1 MALVG
6 SDAGGGLGDD
16 LGPDQVQADLGGLA
30 ADGLAVVGATMVS
43 LAVELGRAARLVGA
57 GVGVEL
63 PVSEQSPR
71 SRTTR
76 VTRTRRAMLVLL
88 GCWYMAFSCYL
99 ICWEKLAVIGGPW
112 AGVALMVKVACPV
125 WRSRLAAK

>member
-1 MALVG
+1 MVWPLW
-6 SDAGGGLGDD
+6 
-16 LGPDQVQADLGGLA
+16 
-30 ADGLAVVGATMVS
+30 GATMVS

-63 PVSEQSPR
+63 PVSEQAPR

-88 GCWYMAFSCYL
+88 GCWYMAFTCHL
-99 ICWEKLAVIGGPW
+99 ICWEKLAVIGG
-112 AGVALMVKVACPV
+112 ALGRGGVDREGGLSGLEVEVGGEMTGRQQLKVDALLCP
-125 WRSRLAAK
+125 